1 MFAEIFDNDFKNCSW
16 ETTYYEHD
24 SRIKPLL
31 IKIEHFEG
39 DSEKICF
46 IDENKNYVKMS
57 NDLEILEID
66 SLLYSNT
73 FPETVNYI
81 KDLITFDNVY
91 NIIALVNKTFKVLL
105 LDISKRTWEFINFPS
120 AIYSC
125 LLVQDQ
131 TYNRFVLLVGGNN
144 IIYLYDI
151 PSKRILSKYLTSNS
165 GIISNFIYLGG
176 CLFISISIK
185 KNLELWD
192 IRRNNEPLRIFTG
205 LTPYMISSIN
215 SLDVD
220 KFSSTSIFL
229 IQGSKDGSFQI
240 SNIHN
245 GINIKKGKYKNVSD
259 NMKSIKFLFKEQ
271 HFAVSLFENSNA
283 LYVINLNTCEERLI
297 TKIPCQ
303 NKSSLQFICVLTE
316 CKRLLF
322 LENNRFIMIKFT
334 VNK

>member
-1 MFAEIFDNDFKNCSW
+1 MFAEIFDNNFKNCSW

-24 SRIKPLL
+24 SKIKPLL

-39 DSEKICF
+39 NNEKICF
-46 IDENKNYVKMS
+46 IDENKNYIKMS

-81 KDLITFDNVY
+81 KDLTTFDNV
-91 NIIALVNKTFKVLL
+91 NKVIALVNKTFKVLL

-165 GIISNFIYLGG
+165 
-176 CLFISISIK
+176 
-185 KNLELWD
+185 ELWD

-240 SNIHN
+240 SNIHS
-245 GINIKKGKYKNVSD
+245 GVNIKKGRYKNVSD

-271 HFAVSLFENSNA
+271 QFAVSLFENSNA

-316 CKRLLF
+316 SKRLLF

-334 VNK
+334 INK